1 MKKVIFGAI
10 AGSLMFASSA
20 IAAEVTL
27 RVAYSIPNLWA
38 NVQEQIAAEFMAANP
53 GIKIV
58 LDAPSETYADGVQRL
73 LRESVAG
80 NLPDVAYVGL
90 NRWRILESRG
100 LTVGLDKLV
109 GDPNAFAKKGYTP
122 ALRSLGQFKG
132 KQYAVAV
139 SASTL
144 VIYVN
149 PKLVAQAGGSME
161 KFPTDF
167 DGLIDLAARINK
179 LDATTEGIWV
189 AAHDWRFQSLLGS
202 HGGRPMN
209 EDETAITFDSAA
221 GVAAATLYSRFG
233 SEAGMKTYGGN
244 EARQAFA
251 AGKLGIYVDSSSY
264 LTRVTE
270 GAGDRFSV
278 TLMPLIVAAEDKSSV
293 YFPTGGSALVMLT
306 EDKAKQEAAW
316 KYILFA
322 TSPRGAKIVVENSGY
337 APTNAI
343 VLEDK
348 RYLGEFYAKNE
359 NSRRAHAQVAAYS
372 GPWYAYPG
380 AEGVAVTDLIAAGL
394 VDVIEGADPEAKM
407 HAVAE
412 DVRSKLG
419 LK

>member
-1 MKKVIFGAI
+1 MKKIIFGAI
-10 AGSLMFASSA
+10 AGSLLFASSA
-20 IAAEVTL
+20 IAQEVTI
-27 RVAYSIPNLWA
+27 RVHYAIPNLWA
-38 NVQEQIAAEFMAANP
+38 DVQKQIADEFMAANP
-53 GIKIV
+53 GIKIE
-58 LDAPSETYADGVQRL
+58 LDAPAETYADGVQRL

-80 NLPDVAYVGL
+80 NLPDLAYVGL

-100 LTVGLDKLV
+100 LTVGLDKLI
-109 GDPNAFAKKGYTP
+109 GDPKAFAKMGYTP

-149 PKLVAQAGGSME
+149 PKLVAQVGGSVD
-161 KFPTDF
+161 KFPSDF
-167 DGLIDLAARINK
+167 DGLIDLAAKINK
-179 LDATTEGIWV
+179 LDATTDGIWI

-209 EDETAITFDSAA
+209 ADETAITFDSAA
-221 GVAAATLYSRFG
+221 GVAAATLYARFG
-233 SEAGMKTYGGN
+233 KEAGMKTYGGN

-251 AGKLGIYVDSSSY
+251 AGKMGIYVDSSSY

-306 EDKAKQEAAW
+306 ENRAKQEAAW

-394 VDVIEGADPEAKM
+394 VEVIEGADPEAKM